1 MIGAKKGA
9 YDNSFDYYIVSVNPL
24 FKAVLEMIHRLIVK
38 KNSRVGGF

>member
-9 YDNSFDYYIVSVNPL
+9 YDNGFDYYIVSVNPL